1 MTEQKVYELTVD
13 PEFRDLIPPLNEE
26 ELKLL
31 EASLVAD
38 GCESPLIVWNGVIV
52 DGHNRYAICRKH
64 GIPFFIQEKNFSS
77 RDDTMLWM
85 LRNQLGR
92 RNLNDYQRGEMV
104 LVLKSRMKTE
114 AEKRK
119 YAGVSDC
126 DLPEN
131 FQEGQASEKD
141 RKGCEERETYTR
153 LGKLAG
159 VSGRQ
164 MRKIDK
170 LANSA
175 DEATKAKLRKGEV
188 SVHRAYTD
196 LLEKEHE
203 GETKI
208 CERCKQEKPL
218 LAFSIPSNRRGFSS
232 MCRDCEK
239 ENSAAAKSATE
250 AAAKTTDAA
259 VKTADTSSKA
269 EPPCPIP
276 GMVMHNGAPI
286 HVETALPDTPE
297 MFRYVADLVKSC
309 CDSYVIGLTSA
320 MRRYSSGMGSEE
332 HNAQILEMVR
342 QTNAQVLTILNER
355 MKEK

>member
-1 MTEQKVYELTVD
+1 MPEKKLYDLTVD

-31 EASLVAD
+31 EASIVAD

-64 GIPFFIQEKNFSS
+64 EIPFAIQEKDFSS
-77 RDDTMLWM
+77 RDDAMLWM

-104 LVLKSRMKTE
+104 LVLKRQLASVAEMKM
-114 AEKRK
+114 R
-119 YAGVSDC
+119 AGIRSTDNPGTN
-126 DLPEN
+126 LS
-131 FQEGQASEKD
+131 QGA
-141 RKGCEERETYTR
+141 EERKT
-153 LGKLAG
+153 LSQLAKLAG
-159 VSGRQ
+159 VSGTQ
-164 MRKIDK
+164 MKKIDK

-218 LAFSIPSNRRGFSS
+218 SAFSIPSNRRSFSS
-232 MCRDCEK
+232 MCRDCGK
-239 ENSAAAKSATE
+239 EISAVAKIAAE
-250 AAAKTTDAA
+250 AAAKPVDTAA
-259 VKTADTSSKA
+259 KPADIAASS

-309 CDSYVIGLTSA
+309 CDSYVIGLISA

-342 QTNAQVLTILNER
+342 RTNAQVLTILNKR
-355 MKEK
+355 MEEK

>member
-1 MTEQKVYELTVD
+1 MPEKKVYDLTVD

-31 EASLVAD
+31 EESLVAD
-38 GCESPLIVWNGVIV
+38 GCESPLIVWKGVII
-52 DGHNRYAICRKH
+52 DGHNRYMICQKH
-64 GIPFFIQEKNFSS
+64 DIPFSIQEKHF
-77 RDDTMLWM
+77 DTREEVMLWM

-92 RNLNDYQRGEMV
+92 RNLNNYQRVE
-104 LVLKSRMKTE
+104 LVLKFEPLVKSAAEQRMLAGKVANPVPTLAQGQTKGKTRDHLSE
-114 AEKRK
+114 A
-119 YAGVSDC
+119 AGVSHGT
-126 DLPEN
+126 
-131 FQEGQASEKD
+131 FAKA
-141 RKGCEERETYTR
+141 K
-153 LGKLAG
+153 KL
-159 VSGRQ
+159 VQ
-164 MRKIDK
+164 
-170 LANSA
+170 SA
-175 DEATKAKLRKGEV
+175 DEETKRELRAGKV
-188 SVHRAYTD
+188 TVNRAYTE

-208 CERCKQEKPL
+208 CERCKQEKSL
-218 LAFSIPSNRRGFSS
+218 SAFSIPSNRRSFSS
-232 MCRDCEK
+232 VCRDCEK
-239 ENSAAAKSATE
+239 EISAVAKSAAE
-250 AAAKTTDAA
+250 AAAKPADIAA
-259 VKTADTSSKA
+259 SS

-342 QTNAQVLTILNER
+342 RTNAQVLTILNKR
-355 MKEK
+355 MEEQ

>member
-1 MTEQKVYELTVD
+1 MPKKKLYDLRVD

-31 EASLVAD
+31 EESLVAD
-38 GCESPLIVWNGVIV
+38 GCESPLIVWKGVII
-52 DGHNRYAICRKH
+52 DGHNRYMICQKH
-64 GIPFFIQEKNFSS
+64 DIPFSIQEKHF
-77 RDDTMLWM
+77 DTREEVMLWM

-92 RNLNDYQRGEMV
+92 RNLNNYQRVE
-104 LVLKSRMKTE
+104 LVLKFEPLVKSAAEQRMLAGKVANPVPTLAQGQTKGKTRDHLSE
-114 AEKRK
+114 A
-119 YAGVSDC
+119 AGVSHGT
-126 DLPEN
+126 
-131 FQEGQASEKD
+131 FAKA
-141 RKGCEERETYTR
+141 K
-153 LGKLAG
+153 KL
-159 VSGRQ
+159 VQ
-164 MRKIDK
+164 
-170 LANSA
+170 SA
-175 DEATKAKLRKGEV
+175 DEETKRELRAGKV
-188 SVHRAYTD
+188 TVNRAYTE

-218 LAFSIPSNRRGFSS
+218 SAFSIPSNRRSFSS
-232 MCRDCEK
+232 VCRDCEK
-239 ENSAAAKSATE
+239 EISAVAKSAAE
-250 AAAKTTDAA
+250 AAAKPADIAA
-259 VKTADTSSKA
+259 SS

-286 HVETALPDTPE
+286 HVERPLPDTPE

-342 QTNAQVLTILNER
+342 RTNEQVLTILNER
-355 MKEK
+355 MEEK